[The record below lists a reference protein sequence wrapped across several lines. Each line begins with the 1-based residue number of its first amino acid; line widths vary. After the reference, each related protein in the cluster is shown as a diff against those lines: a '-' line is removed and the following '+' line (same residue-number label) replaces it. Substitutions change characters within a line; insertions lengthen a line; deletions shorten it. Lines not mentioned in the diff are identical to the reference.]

1 MPGSPYTDL
10 DRPPLDARRLQRALI
25 TPESLWT
32 RLVLHDETG
41 STNADAAEAARAGEP
56 EGLVV
61 VAERQTAGRGRRG
74 RTWESPARAGLAVS
88 VLLRPG
94 TAQPDRNWPAV
105 PPSRYGWLPLLAG
118 VALVEAVDLLAEL
131 DSALKWPNDLLVWS
145 DPRTARSPAGP
156 GSDLGSARLP
166 VGPGSD
172 PGGARPAGRPGS
184 GPADEPGG
192 SPADPP
198 PGGAGRG
205 RTGGEA
211 KAAGILAEGV
221 AEPGE
226 AASAVV
232 LGLGVNVTLRA
243 DELPANPTGLPA
255 TSLQLAGAAATDRD
269 PLLRALLR
277 GIDRWYDRWRTAGGD
292 ALACGLHEAYVRNCA
307 TLGRD
312 VRVLLPAGDELVGTA
327 RTIDADGQLLLST
340 TTADGERR
348 IAAGDVLHLR

>member
-10 DRPPLDARRLQRALI
+10 DRPPLDARRLRRALI

-32 RLVLHDETG
+32 RLVLHGETG

-94 TAQPDRNWPAV
+94 VAEPDRDWPAV
-105 PPSRYGWLPLLAG
+105 PPPRYGWLPLLAG

-131 DSALKWPNDLLVWS
+131 DSALKWPNDLLVWPQ
-145 DPRTARSPAGP
+145 PR
-156 GSDLGSARLP
+156 D
-166 VGPGSD
+166 
-172 PGGARPAGRPGS
+172 GRPSGS
-184 GPADEPGG
+184 LSSPGTASAD
-192 SPADPP
+192 
-198 PGGAGRG
+198 GRVN
-205 RTGGEA
+205 GEA
-211 KAAGILAEGV
+211 GGRAGDEAKGAGILAEAV
-221 AEPGE
+221 AG
-226 AASAVV
+226 AGGADSAVV

-243 DELPANPTGLPA
+243 DELPVNPSGLPA

-277 GIDRWYDRWRTAGGD
+277 GIDRWYGRWRTAGGD
-292 ALACGLHEAYVRNCA
+292 ALACGLHEAYLRNCA
-307 TLGRD
+307 TLGRE

-327 RTIDADGQLLLST
+327 STIDPDGQLVLA
-340 TTADGERR
+340 TADGERR

>member
-10 DRPPLDARRLQRALI
+10 DRPPLDARRLRRALI

-32 RLVLHDETG
+32 RLVLHGETG

-94 TAQPDRNWPAV
+94 VAVPDRDWPVV
-105 PPSRYGWLPLLAG
+105 PPPRYGWLPLLAG

-131 DSALKWPNDLLVWS
+131 DSALKWPNDLLVWP
-145 DPRTARSPAGP
+145 DPRNGHPSESPPSGQPDGDA
-156 GSDLGSARLP
+156 
-166 VGPGSD
+166 
-172 PGGARPAGRPGS
+172 AGR
-184 GPADEPGG
+184 A
-192 SPADPP
+192 
-198 PGGAGRG
+198 
-205 RTGGEA
+205 GGEA

-221 AEPGE
+221 SGAGG
-226 AASAVV
+226 ADQAVV

-243 DELPANPTGLPA
+243 TELPVNPTGLPA
-255 TSLQLAGAAATDRD
+255 TSLRLAGAAATDRD

-307 TLGRD
+307 TLGRE

-327 RTIDADGQLLLST
+327 STVDPDGQLVL